1 MFRGN
6 GLSVRLEGAS
16 AGDFAETILPLLSV
30 PRTLAELVAALPRA
44 SPAELEAH
52 LDDLVVAGALQK
64 WNEGTEPA
72 GGGLLAFAERFGV
85 SAAAAAERLRQARV
99 GIVGLEAHGALLAMT
114 LAACG
119 VGTLALADPYPCAPE
134 TAALIPGLP
143 PELLGGKRHDA
154 IGRTLARS
162 TPSVTVACFGADVLL
177 RPDVE
182 RLVSASDIVA
192 GCFDRGMTAAHHW
205 LNRAALAHQIPAIYA
220 TLEVHEAIV
229 GPMVIPGQTACFLC
243 DRMRRLA
250 CEVSFEDA
258 MSPRGVPGWG
268 SAYPDCTAVRCSLP
282 RLARGKRSALE
293 ILKRLLGLEPISLAG
308 RVQCGQRPHAGDID
322 APGRGTSRLCRVRTR
337 RAAQVPHTGY
347 VGRALW
353 HPAGGRQVEADLVE
367 SANRDRAC
375 VRPAGGQSRGR
386 PRGTRDVLEAV
397 LGPKVMSSSVRR
409 SPGRLCRVCA
419 IARRCG
425 TTHRG
430 RGVGRALRR
439 GNGEGYSASTWMDR
453 MRWSRDH
460 VRS

>member
-220 TLEVHEAIV
+220 TLDVHEAIV

-258 MSPRGVPGWG
+258 MAHEEYLDGV
-268 SAYPDCTAVRCSLP
+268 RLP
-282 RLARGKRSALE
+282 RLHRRPLLPPLAPHAASVLALE

-308 RVQCGQRPHAGDID
+308 RVHVFD
-322 APGRGTSRLCRVRTR
+322 ALTLATSMHPVAEHPGCAVCKLVAPRRCHTLDMLAERSGTPPT
-337 RAAQVPHTGY
+337 AEQM
-347 VGRALW
+347 
-353 HPAGGRQVEADLVE
+353 EADLV
-367 SANRDRAC
+367 SPRTGIVLAC
-375 VRPAGGQSRGR
+375 DQARVSSSRP
-386 PRGTRDVLEAV
+386 PRGTRDIRGGARQ
-397 LGPKVMSSSVRR
+397 SSALVRR
-409 SPGRLCRVCA
+409 ARG
-419 IARRCG
+419 IACD
-425 TTHRG
+425 
-430 RGVGRALRR
+430 A
-439 GNGEGYSASTWMDR
+439 W
-453 MRWSRDH
+453 
-460 VRS
+460 